1 MMKLRVV
8 LCLLLGLSSASH
20 AQLEGMI
27 DVHMHSAPD
36 SMARSVDALE
46 TARNAKAA
54 GMRAIVL
61 KNHYTQTAGTAY
73 LASQVVPGIE
83 IYGGI
88 ALNRAVGGLNTA
100 AIDHMAK
107 TTGNL
112 GRIVWM
118 PTFDSEHY
126 HLNGT
131 PNPAFVAIS
140 ANGQLLPETLQVL
153 QAISAN
159 NLALATGHSSPE
171 ESLMLIQA
179 ARDAGINRIIVTH
192 PALPQVGMTLEQEQR
207 AAELGAF
214 LEYCIGFALNSDT
227 VFTQFIGQIQQLGPE
242 HVILSTDLGQPGNP
256 THADGLRMFV
266 ERALAAGL
274 TQAQLDIMLKTN
286 PAALL
291 GLQ

>member
-1 MMKLRVV
+1 MMKLRIA
-8 LCLLLGLSSASH
+8 LCLLLGFSSASH

-36 SMARSVDALE
+36 SMARSIDAFE

-73 LASQVVPGIE
+73 LVSQIVPDLE

-88 ALNRAVGGLNTA
+88 ALNRAVGGLNTV
-100 AIDHMAK
+100 AIDHMVR
-107 TTGNL
+107 TTGSL

-126 HLNGT
+126 HLTGT
-131 PNPAFVAIS
+131 PNPAFVAIAAS
-140 ANGQLLPETLQVL
+140 GELLPETLAVL
-153 QAISAN
+153 QSISAN

-179 ARDAGINRIIVTH
+179 AREAGINRIIVTH
-192 PALPQVGMTLEQEQR
+192 PALPQVGMTLEQEQQ

-214 LEYCIGFALNSDT
+214 LEYCIGFALNSDA
-227 VFTQFIGQIQQLGPE
+227 VFMQFVEQIRQLGPE

-256 THADGLRMFV
+256 SHAEGLRMFV
-266 ERALAAGL
+266 EKAKAAGI
-274 TQAQLDIMLKTN
+274 TQAELDIMLKTN
-286 PAALL
+286 PATLL
-291 GLQ
+291 GL

>member
-1 MMKLRVV
+1 MMKFRVA
-8 LCLLLGLSSASH
+8 LCFLLGFCSASH

-36 SMARSVDALE
+36 SMARSIDALE
-46 TARNAKAA
+46 TARNAKTA

-61 KNHYTQTAGTAY
+61 KNHYTQTAGMAY
-73 LASQVVPGIE
+73 LVSQVVPGLE

-88 ALNRAVGGLNTA
+88 ALNRALGGLNTA
-100 AIDHMAK
+100 AIEHMVR

-126 HLNGT
+126 HLTGT

-140 ANGQLLPETLQVL
+140 ANGQLLPETLAVL
-153 QAISAN
+153 QSISVN

-179 ARDAGINRIIVTH
+179 ARAAGIDRIIVTH
-192 PALPQVGMTLEQEQR
+192 PVLPQVGMTLEQEQK

-227 VFTQFIGQIQQLGPE
+227 VFMQFVEQIRQLGPE

-256 THADGLRMFV
+256 SHAEGLRMFV
-266 ERALAAGL
+266 ERAKAAGI

-286 PAALL
+286 PATLL